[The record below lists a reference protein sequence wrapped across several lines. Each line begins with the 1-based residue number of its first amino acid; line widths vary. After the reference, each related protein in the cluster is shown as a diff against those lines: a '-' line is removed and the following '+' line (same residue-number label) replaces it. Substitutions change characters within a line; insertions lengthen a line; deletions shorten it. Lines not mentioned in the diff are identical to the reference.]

1 MERIGARYEHCT
13 LGNFDGSDN
22 PPALEAARELAAGSL
37 EMLLLFGGAG
47 RGKTHL
53 LVGAGRA
60 YERPAIEGHASE
72 PNERGRCEWI
82 GATPARTAEF
92 WPVLELVGALRG
104 CAGERCED
112 PEPGCR
118 RTGLLLL
125 DDYGAETSTD
135 FAWEGLQRI
144 LDYRYREKKP
154 IGISTNLT
162 PEEWTK
168 RYGDQLLSRLA
179 EGGRIIRMTGRD
191 RRPERG
197 R

>member
-13 LGNFDGSDN
+13 LDNFDASDN
-22 PPALEAARELAAGSL
+22 PSALEAARELSDGSL
-37 EMLLLFGGAG
+37 ELLLLFGGAG

-60 YERPAIEGHASE
+60 YEREAK
-72 PNERGRCEWI
+72 RGEVFVDDHGYTKI
-82 GATPARTAEF
+82 GPDQPARTAAF
-92 WPVLELVGALRG
+92 WPVLELVGSLRG
-104 CAGERCED
+104 CVGDRCED

-118 RTGLLLL
+118 KTGLLLL

-135 FAWEGLQRI
+135 FAWEGLQRL
-144 LDYRYREKKP
+144 LDYRYRERKP
-154 IGISTNLT
+154 VGISTNLT

-168 RYGDQLLSRLA
+168 RYGDQMLSRLS